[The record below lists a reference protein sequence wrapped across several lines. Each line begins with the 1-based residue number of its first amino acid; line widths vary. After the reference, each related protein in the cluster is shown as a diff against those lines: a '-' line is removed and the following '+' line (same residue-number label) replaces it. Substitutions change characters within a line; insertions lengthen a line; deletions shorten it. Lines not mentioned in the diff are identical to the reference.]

1 MNCCS
6 PGVLETGYETFA
18 SAAFKR
24 GFVSPN
30 GESQMK
36 VGSPPDTGWMD
47 FIPNLLARKDR
58 QPPNQL
64 LGSSETDALL
74 PSNPSLS
81 QSLTISPSCEAVDD
95 PDQVIRNDQVRSQG
109 QNERK
114 HRVLT
119 TSPKPNRYTH
129 FADAFPSNRTGSS
142 SKNDLPPRPPG
153 ERSPAPPL
161 LEINTKQESTSLPP
175 QEELKSQLEAPP
187 FTPVENVEPRP
198 YSQLM
203 LKFDSPEP
211 TPPSFLPPPE
221 PPMTPP
227 MVRSLTLRLISPFI
241 SFRMTC
247 VWFAP
252 LDPRRREDE
261 RI

>member
-58 QPPNQL
+58 QQPNQL

-95 PDQVIRNDQVRSQG
+95 PDQVIRNDQV
-109 QNERK
+109 
-114 HRVLT
+114 
-119 TSPKPNRYTH
+119 SPKARMKENIEFLQRL
-129 FADAFPSNRTGSS
+129 PSQIDIHILQTRFRQTELAAHPRTIFRPVRLGNGHRRLRCWKLIQ
-142 SKNDLPPRPPG
+142 SKRAQVYHPK
-153 ERSPAPPL
+153 RS
-161 LEINTKQESTSLPP
+161 
-175 QEELKSQLEAPP
+175 
-187 FTPVENVEPRP
+187 
-198 YSQLM
+198 
-203 LKFDSPEP
+203 
-211 TPPSFLPPPE
+211 
-221 PPMTPP
+221 
-227 MVRSLTLRLISPFI
+227 
-241 SFRMTC
+241 
-247 VWFAP
+247 
-252 LDPRRREDE
+252 
-261 RI
+261 